1 MAGRYDTAG
10 RPGRARQILRLGL
23 GSLPNSRAQDVRSS
37 QQRLGDWAE
46 QRALR
51 LLRQR
56 GWRLL
61 DRQWRCRW
69 GELDLVMRK
78 GQRLLLVE
86 VKARRGGPGGVDGGG
101 LAALRPDKRLRL
113 RRSWDCWLA
122 AHPHWQGSPVEMVA
136 ALVPLPPARLPV
148 RWIRLEP

>member
-1 MAGRYDTAG
+1 M
-10 RPGRARQILRLGL
+10 
-23 GSLPNSRAQDVRSS
+23 RSA
-37 QQRLGDWAE
+37 QQRQGDWAE

-69 GELDLVMRK
+69 GELDLVCRK
-78 GQRLLLVE
+78 GQRLLVVE
-86 VKARRGGPGGVDGGG
+86 VKARRPGSADGGG
-101 LAALRPDKRLRL
+101 LAALRSDKRRRL
-113 RRSWDCWLA
+113 VRSWDCWLA
-122 AHPHWQGSPVEMVA
+122 AHPSWQCSPVEMVA

-148 RWIRLEP
+148 RWIRLED

>member
-1 MAGRYDTAG
+1 MRTA
-10 RPGRARQILRLGL
+10 
-23 GSLPNSRAQDVRSS
+23 
-37 QQRLGDWAE
+37 QQRQGDWAE

-51 LLRQR
+51 LLRHR

-69 GELDLVMRK
+69 GELDLVLRK

-86 VKARRGGPGGVDGGG
+86 VKARRPGACDGGG
-101 LAALRPDKRLRL
+101 VAALGAEKRQRL
-113 RRSWDCWLA
+113 ARSWACWLA
-122 AHPHWQGSPVEMVA
+122 AHPDWQRSPVEMVA

-148 RWIRLEP
+148 RWIRLEG